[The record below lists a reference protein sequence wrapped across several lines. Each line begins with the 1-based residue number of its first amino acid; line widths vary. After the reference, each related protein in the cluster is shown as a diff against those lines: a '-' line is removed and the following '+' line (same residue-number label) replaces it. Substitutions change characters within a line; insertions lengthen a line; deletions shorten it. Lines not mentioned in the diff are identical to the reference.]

1 MKRDNQLKNL
11 KQLKLEKERQ
21 KKFREK
27 LKSDEKKY
35 NAMKLKEKIRIRIY
49 REKQKKARENNKEL
63 LDEYRKKEREKNK
76 VQEK

>member
-1 MKRDNQLKNL
+1 
-11 KQLKLEKERQ
+11 
-21 KKFREK
+21 
-27 LKSDEKKY
+27 
-35 NAMKLKEKIRIRIY
+35 MKLKEKIRIRIY

>member
-1 MKRDNQLKNL
+1 MKNI
-11 KQLKLEKERQ
+11 KQLKLERQ
-21 KKFREK
+21 KKCREK

-63 LDEYRKKEREKNK
+63 LDEYRKREREKNK
-76 VQEK
+76 VQEKLSKEI